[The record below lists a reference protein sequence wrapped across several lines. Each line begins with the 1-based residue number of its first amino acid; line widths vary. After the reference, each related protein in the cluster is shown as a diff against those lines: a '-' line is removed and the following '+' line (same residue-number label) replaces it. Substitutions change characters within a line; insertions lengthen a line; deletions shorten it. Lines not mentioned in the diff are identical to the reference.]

1 MAAETQ
7 KLKLLYLAQILETE
21 TDDDH
26 GLTCPQLIERLAER
40 GVKVERKTL
49 YNDLDCLR
57 LFGYDIQKYHRAPDE
72 YGLASREFQEGELLL
87 LADAVQSS
95 RFLTERKSS
104 SLVKAVSK
112 LGSKYMAENLK
123 KHLHVEGRIKSANE
137 SVYYNVD
144 AIQRAFTAKRQVQFR
159 YQTYD
164 ESKKRVLRRGG
175 DLYTRTPVQL
185 IYLDDCYYL
194 VAWSDKH
201 QGLANFRVDRMV
213 DIEVSDVPVAKNEA
227 IAAFDV
233 GEYLQS
239 SFDMYR
245 GTEVKAVLRVKKDS
259 INPIIDR
266 FGKSVDLTPYSE
278 DEVRVRATVMASPTF
293 FGWLATLGMS
303 VIIEQPSSLRKS
315 YLTYLQRITELYA
328 GE

>member
-1 MAAETQ
+1 MAAENQ

-21 TDDDH
+21 TDDEH

-40 GVKVERKTL
+40 GVRIERKTL
-49 YNDLDCLR
+49 YNDLKCLR

-72 YGLASREFQEGELLL
+72 YGLATREFQEGELLL

-95 RFLTERKSS
+95 RFLTERKST
-104 SLVKAVSK
+104 SLVKAISK
-112 LGSKYMAENLK
+112 LGSKYMAANLK

-144 AIQRAFTAKRQVQFR
+144 AIQRAFTQKRQVQFR
-159 YQTYD
+159 YLSYD
-164 ESKKRVLRRGG
+164 ENKERILRREGK
-175 DLYTRTPVQL
+175 LYTRTPVQL
-185 IYLDDCYYL
+185 IYLDDSYYL

-201 QGLANFRVDRMV
+201 QGLANFRLDRMV
-213 DIEVSDVPVAKNEA
+213 DIEVSDLPIAKNPA
-227 IAAFDV
+227 IAGFDV

-245 GTEVKAVLRVKKDS
+245 GAEVKATLRVKKDS

-266 FGKSVDLTPYSE
+266 FGKNVDLAPYSD
-278 DEVRVRATVMASPTF
+278 DEVRVRATVMDSPTF
-293 FGWLATLGMS
+293 FGWLTTLGSS
-303 VIIEQPSSLRKS
+303 VIIEQPTSLRKS
-315 YLTYLQRITELYA
+315 YLRYLQRITESY
-328 GE
+328 GVQ